1 MERSNNFFSNLI
13 KGVLTTIIITLLSVL
28 IFAGVVKFAVLNSNV
43 IKAVNQFIKI
53 ISIFLGTVFCVHGK
67 MGLIKGLLIGL
78 IATIITY
85 LIFTLFGGEMALKGK
100 LILDLIFTSIVGA
113 ISGIIA
119 VNIRK

>member
-13 KGVLTTIIITLLSVL
+13 KGVLTTVIITLLSVL

-67 MGLIKGLLIGL
+67 MGLIKGILIGL

-85 LIFTLFGGEMALKGK
+85 LIFALFGGELALKSK
-100 LILDLIFTSIVGA
+100 LIIDLIFTSVVGA
-113 ISGIIA
+113 ISGIVA